1 MTKMSVVILK
11 LAAKLGLRRMFFII
25 IIIIV
30 IISKRDSSLSDETPL
45 RFE

>member
-25 IIIIV
+25 IIII
-30 IISKRDSSLSDETPL
+30 IILKRDSSRSPL
-45 RFE
+45 WFE